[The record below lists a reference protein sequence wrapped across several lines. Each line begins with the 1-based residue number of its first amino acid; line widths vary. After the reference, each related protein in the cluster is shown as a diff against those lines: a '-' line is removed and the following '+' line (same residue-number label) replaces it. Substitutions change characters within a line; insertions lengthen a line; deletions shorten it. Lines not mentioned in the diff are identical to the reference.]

1 MKWKPLIDKV
11 LNRPEEPTPCVA
23 PPGPDDTRGQGDQ
36 RRPRAKPATKAAA
49 KGGKPAAEEPRST
62 EDQWLRVL
70 EEAEPD
76 HNPYDTYSW
85 ELDPGTEERKLKRK
99 RYGAMD
105 TQPPKDA
112 AGGGNP
118 YDTGIFR
125 GSGWDG

>member
-1 MKWKPLIDKV
+1 MKKWSSLIDKV
-11 LNRPEEPTPCVA
+11 LKRPEQRARPALPPRKTPA
-23 PPGPDDTRGQGDQ
+23 
-36 RRPRAKPATKAAA
+36 RAKTPESPERAS
-49 KGGKPAAEEPRST
+49 P

>member
-1 MKWKPLIDKV
+1 MKKLSSIIGKV
-11 LNRPEEPTPCVA
+11 LNRPAEP
-23 PPGPDDTRGQGDQ
+23 
-36 RRPRAKPATKAAA
+36 AKPAPKNRKLPPRAQ
-49 KGGKPAAEEPRST
+49 KPESPDRIST

-112 AGGGNP
+112 AGGSNP
-118 YDTGIFR
+118 YDTGVFR

>member
-1 MKWKPLIDKV
+1 MKWNRLIDKV
-11 LNRPEEPTPCVA
+11 LNRPEEPA
-23 PPGPDDTRGQGDQ
+23 PRAA
-36 RRPRAKPATKAAA
+36 RAKPVHKVVPKAR
-49 KGGKPAAEEPRST
+49 KIESEEPRST

-99 RYGAMD
+99 RFGAMD

-112 AGGGNP
+112 TGGMNP
-118 YDTGIFR
+118 YDTGVFR
-125 GSGWDG
+125 GGGWDG